1 MWEPPRLS
9 ASLRAKTELES
20 RTQRFN
26 GLRQERA
33 KATAA
38 STTTNFTE

>member
-20 RTQRFN
+20 TTHRLN
-26 GLRQERA
+26 GLGNGRF
-33 KATAA
+33 TPAA
-38 STTTNFTE
+38 STTTSFSE